1 MFIEQ
6 KRRSVVKTISW
17 RIWATIT
24 TTALVFFFVGEVK
37 IALTIGV
44 IEVLVKM
51 ALYFLH
57 ERWWNSIRFGKKEIK
72 PAVIWFTGLPSSGK
86 TTLAKAVSMALE
98 KKGLRTEHIDNENVK
113 NIFPRTG
120 FSKMERSEH
129 IKRIGYLAGK
139 LEKNG
144 VFVLASFI
152 SPYRETRNLVKRMC
166 NNSIEVYV
174 STPLETCEKRDTKGM
189 YAKARKG
196 EIKNFTGISDPYE
209 APENPDI
216 SIDTTSMSVEDAAKM
231 VLKVIN

>member
-6 KRRSVVKTISW
+6 KRRSIIKTISW

-37 IALTIGV
+37 VALTIGV

-57 ERWWNSIRFGKKEIK
+57 ERWWNGIRFGKKEIK
-72 PAVIWFTGLPSSGK
+72 PAVIWFTGLPCSGK
-86 TTLAKAVSMALE
+86 TTLAKAVTNSLE
-98 KKGLRTEHIDNENVK
+98 KKGIRTEHIDNENVK

-120 FSKMERSEH
+120 FTKEERSEH

-144 VFVLASFI
+144 VFVMASFI
-152 SPYRETRNLVKRMC
+152 SPYKETRNLVKRMC

-174 STPLETCEKRDTKGM
+174 STPLEVCEKRDTKGM

-196 EIKNFTGISDPYE
+196 EIKHFTGISDPYE
-209 APENPDI
+209 VPDI
-216 SIDTTSMSVEDAAKM
+216 PDITIDTTNVSVEEAVKKVM
-231 VLKVIN
+231 KVIN

>member
-6 KRRSVVKTISW
+6 KRRSVIKTISW

-44 IEVLVKM
+44 IEVVVKM
-51 ALYFLH
+51 VLYFLH
-57 ERWWNSIRFGKKEIK
+57 ERWWNGIRFGKKEIR
-72 PAVIWFTGLPSSGK
+72 PAVIWFTGLPCAGK
-86 TTLAKAVSMALE
+86 TTLAKAVSKALE
-98 KKGLRTEHIDNENVK
+98 KKGLRTEHLDNENVK

-120 FSKMERSEH
+120 FLKKERSEH
-129 IKRIGYLAGK
+129 IKRIGFLAGK

-152 SPYRETRNLVKRMC
+152 SPYREARNLVKRMC
-166 NNSIEVYV
+166 QNSIEVYL

-189 YAKARKG
+189 YAKARIG

-209 APENPDI
+209 VPENPDVT
-216 SIDTTSMSVEDAAKM
+216 IDMTDVSVEEAAKM
-231 VLKVIN
+231 VMRVIN